1 MRRQDG
7 AGICDMTAI
16 QSAAGAV
23 GIASDH
29 AGYDLKS
36 TLKVLLSEMG
46 FEAVDLG
53 TDGLDSVDYPDFADA
68 LAGAMAEGRVARGI
82 LVCGTGIGIAMAANR
97 HRNVRAAT
105 CHDTTDAR
113 LARQH
118 NDANVLA
125 LGART
130 MGPEVAQDCVRVFL
144 QTEFEGDTNPRH
156 ARRVAK
162 MS

>member
-1 MRRQDG
+1 M
-7 AGICDMTAI
+7 AASE
-16 QSAAGAV
+16 SAAGAV

-29 AGYDLKS
+29 AGYELKS
-36 TLKVLLSEMG
+36 TLVAMLRDMGLEVL
-46 FEAVDLG
+46 DLG
-53 TDGLDSVDYPDFADA
+53 TDGPESVDYPDFANA
-68 LAGAMAEGRVARGI
+68 LAGALAAGSASRGI

-97 HRNVRAAT
+97 HRNIRAAT
-105 CHDTTDAR
+105 CHNTTDTR

-130 MGPEVAQDCVRVFL
+130 IGPEVAQDCVQVFL
-144 QTEFEGDTNPRH
+144 ETAFEGNTNPRH

>member
-1 MRRQDG
+1 M
-7 AGICDMTAI
+7 AASEVT
-16 QSAAGAV
+16 AGAV

-29 AGYDLKS
+29 AGYELKS
-36 TLKVLLSEMG
+36 MLVAMLRDMG
-46 FEAVDLG
+46 FGVLDLG
-53 TDGLDSVDYPDFADA
+53 TDGPNSVDYPDFADA
-68 LAGAMAEGRVARGI
+68 LASAMAAGNASRGI

-97 HRNVRAAT
+97 HREIRAAT

-130 MGPEVAQDCVRVFL
+130 TGPEVAQDCVRVFL
-144 QTEFEGDTNPRH
+144 ETAFVGDINPRH
-156 ARRVAK
+156 ARRIAK
-162 MS
+162 IS

>member
-1 MRRQDG
+1 M
-7 AGICDMTAI
+7 AASE
-16 QSAAGAV
+16 SAAGAV

-29 AGYDLKS
+29 AGYELKASLKS
-36 TLKVLLSEMG
+36 MLGEMG
-46 FEAVDLG
+46 LEVVDLG
-53 TDGLDSVDYPDFADA
+53 TDGPESVDYPDFADA
-68 LAGAMAEGRVARGI
+68 MAEAIGSGRAARGI

-97 HRNVRAAT
+97 HRNIRAAT

-130 MGPEVAQDCVRVFL
+130 TGPEVAEDCVRVFL
-144 QTEFEGDTNPRH
+144 NTEFEGDINPRH
-156 ARRVAK
+156 ERRVSK
-162 MS
+162 IS

>member
-1 MRRQDG
+1 
-7 AGICDMTAI
+7 MTASE
-16 QSAAGAV
+16 QAADVV

-29 AGYDLKS
+29 AGVELKATLVAMLHDLGME
-36 TLKVLLSEMG
+36 VL
-46 FEAVDLG
+46 DLG
-53 TDGLDSVDYPDFADA
+53 TNGPDSVDYPDFADA
-68 LAGAMAEGRVARGI
+68 LAGAMTDGRAGRGI
-82 LVCGTGIGIAMAANR
+82 LICGTGIGIAMAANR
-97 HRNVRAAT
+97 HRNIRAAT

-130 MGPEVAQDCVRVFL
+130 TGLEVAQDCVRVFL
-144 QTEFEGDTNPRH
+144 DTAFEGDTNPRH

-162 MS
+162 IS

>member
-1 MRRQDG
+1 MCG
-7 AGICDMTAI
+7 MTTSK
-16 QSAAGAV
+16 SAKTIV

-29 AGYDLKS
+29 AGYELKS
-36 TLKVLLSEMG
+36 VLGKMLGELG
-46 FEAVDLG
+46 LEVLDLG
-53 TDGLDSVDYPDFADA
+53 TDGPESVDYPDFADA
-68 LAGAMAEGRVARGI
+68 LAAAMAAGRVSRGI

-97 HRNVRAAT
+97 HRNIRAAN

-144 QTEFEGDTNPRH
+144 NTSFEGDTNPRH
-156 ARRVAK
+156 GRRVAK